1 MAPLKP
7 VCERKNMRKDGTALI
22 FIQYCYSAER
32 RTNLNTEIAIPPA
45 FWNKKRLCI
54 SNDLPLVYGSAEH
67 LNKEIKRMFRLAED
81 IIDFT
86 AKRSIVNRGK
96 FVKEAFDPNLDLATL
111 EQNGGKI
118 KIVVDAEANK
128 VNLDLYFQ
136 IDDYIIS
143 KEKNVSAETIGVFNQ
158 MKEQLKAFE
167 IFTGKAINFESFDYD
182 FYERFVDFLS
192 FDYQQR
198 RRKDVI
204 KGLKINTIGKT
215 IKQLRIF
222 LRNRM
227 RKKIIPFIDLS
238 DFKAMEEET
247 DAIYLTENEIRQIS
261 TVDLSSNPHLEK
273 YRHLLVFACLTGLR
287 FSDFTLIEANDIR
300 DKKLYKKQEKSN
312 HWVVVPLKEEAYNIF
327 SKEFRKEIPVVTNPD
342 FNYYIKEVGKL
353 ADITQLITFSYK
365 KGNKDIV
372 ETKPKYAWITSHT
385 GRRSFCTNEFL
396 AGTPPKL
403 IMQLSGHKKEKDFYR
418 YIRIFAE
425 EAALQIE
432 KIWKEREELL
442 KLSKGKI
449 ERRCIR

>member
-54 SNDLPLVYGSAEH
+54 SNDLPPIYGSVEL
-67 LNKEIKRMFRLAED
+67 LNPEIKRMIRLAED
-81 IIDFT
+81 IVDFA
-86 AKRSIVNRGK
+86 AKKNVVNRGK
-96 FVKEAFDPNLDLATL
+96 FVKGAFHPHLDISTL
-111 EQNGGKI
+111 ETNEEKI
-118 KIVVDAEANK
+118 KILVNAQANE
-128 VNLDLYFQ
+128 VNLNVYFQ
-136 IDDYIIS
+136 IDDYIKS
-143 KEKNVSAETIGVFNQ
+143 KEKKVSPETIGVFRQ

-167 IFTGKAINFESFDYD
+167 LFHHKAINFESFDFN
-182 FYERFVDFLS
+182 FYEEFVDFLS

-198 RRKDVI
+198 RRKKVI
-204 KGLKINTIGKT
+204 KGLKVNTIGKT

-238 DFKAMEEET
+238 DFKTMEEEV
-247 DAIYLTENEIRQIS
+247 DAVYLTEEEIKLIYKA
-261 TVDLSSNPHLEK
+261 DLSEYPHLEK
-273 YRHLLVFACLTGLR
+273 YRYFLIFACLTGLR
-287 FSDFTLIEANDIR
+287 FSDFSLIKSDDIR
-300 DKKLYKKQEKSN
+300 NRKLYKKQEKSD

-327 SKEFRKEIPVVTNPD
+327 TKKFSKKIPVITNSD
-342 FNYYIKEVGKL
+342 FNYYIKEVGRIAGL
-353 ADITQLITFSYK
+353 IQPITFSYK

-372 ETKPKYAWITSHT
+372 ETKPKFAWITSHT

-403 IMQLSGHKKEKDFYR
+403 IMKISGHKKEKDFYR
-418 YIRIFAE
+418 YIRISAE

-442 KLSKGKI
+442 KLSKKKPK
-449 ERRCIR
+449 EAHN

>member
-7 VCERKNMRKDGTALI
+7 ICDRKNMRKDGTSII
-22 FIQYCYSAER
+22 FIQYCYCPEH

-45 FWNKKRLCI
+45 FWNKRSLCV
-54 SNDLPLVYGSAEH
+54 SNDLPPIYGSAEH
-67 LNKEIKRMFRLAED
+67 LNVEIKRLFRQAED
-81 IIDFT
+81 IIDF
-86 AKRSIVNRGK
+86 AIKKNIPNRGN
-96 FVKEAFDPNLDLATL
+96 FVKKVFNPVLDLATL
-111 EQNGGKI
+111 EKDEEKI
-118 KIVVDAEANK
+118 KIIADAQTNK

-136 IDDYIIS
+136 VDDYISS
-143 KEKNVSAETIGVFNQ
+143 KEKKVSPETIGVFRQ

-167 IFTGKAINFESFDYD
+167 TFTCKPLTFESLDYD

-192 FDYQQR
+192 FDYEQR
-198 RRKDVI
+198 RRKDII

-238 DFKAMEEET
+238 NFKTMEEEA
-247 DAIYLTENEIRQIS
+247 DAIYLTEDEVRKIYN
-261 TVDLSSNPHLEK
+261 VDLSANVYLEK
-273 YRHLLVFACLTGLR
+273 YRYLLVFACLTGLR
-287 FSDFTLIEANDIR
+287 FSDFSLIKADDIR
-300 DKKLYKKQEKSN
+300 GKKLYKKQEKSD
-312 HWVVVPLKEEAYNIF
+312 HWVVIPLKEEAYNIF
-327 SKEFRKEIPVVTNPD
+327 AKEFKSEIATVSNPD

-353 ADITQLITFSYK
+353 AGINQLITFSYK
-365 KGNKDIV
+365 KGNRDIV

-403 IMQLSGHKKEKDFYR
+403 IMQISGHKKEKDFYR
-418 YIRIFAE
+418 YIRISAE

-442 KLSKGKI
+442 KLSKRKST
-449 ERRCIR
+449 RAT